1 MNIPYEKQ
9 TGVVSTLDNM
19 DQQQSTEAT
28 PVEKEKQQLVLEA
41 GSDEKQK
48 KEEGE
53 EIIFVESVKRS
64 KTGGLLQTTTTATT
78 ITIILIYKENEM
90 AAEIH
95 FISVPIVVID
105 EVEDKTKIHKTPT
118 DVITQSE
125 QMDVDKNIAND
136 GKKLGDASKKSGEA
150 EIITEQIVA

>member
-28 PVEKEKQQLVLEA
+28 SVEKEKQQLVLEA
-41 GSDEKQK
+41 GSDENQK

-64 KTGGLLQTTTTATT
+64 KTGGLLQTTTAATT
-78 ITIILIYKENEM
+78 ITIIDKENEM

-105 EVEDKTKIHKTPT
+105 EVEDKTKIQKTPT

-150 EIITEQIVA
+150 EIITKQIVA